1 MPTLGVR
8 GLQLWNNNEK
18 RTCTTTIRMSIVD
31 GLEQGIVLREQ
42 KIVGEAKG
50 IATTCKSCLF
60 SISF

>member
-1 MPTLGVR
+1 
-8 GLQLWNNNEK
+8 
-18 RTCTTTIRMSIVD
+18 MSIVD